1 MKVQWKKFKFNSI
14 RTKLITSLVGICVI
28 PLIILG
34 VGSYA
39 QSKSILNEK
48 LKVTSQQTLSEANDG
63 IDNYFNG
70 FSSMVTMLSTDYN
83 FVNGDKSEPALFIPG
98 TLQNVQKSDDNI
110 FSTYFGTD
118 DGKFN
123 IYPNNKMPDGFD
135 PRERPWYKQALD
147 HKGQVIVTLPFKD
160 AQTGKS
166 VVSIAKTV
174 ERDGKVIG
182 VCAMNV
188 SLETLT
194 DKIATKKIGTTGYVF
209 VSDVEGK
216 SMIAHPNKE
225 LLGTDAASKQSFW
238 NDVKTTEKGFI
249 TYTYNDTKKFGAY
262 ETNKVTGWKL
272 IGTLDEKELSNDTHS
287 ILVTTLTITLIIG
300 LISIALSLIL
310 SRGIAQNIKKLK
322 EVFGKASN
330 GDLTVSIT
338 STTKD
343 EFKDLA
349 DSFNDMMKN
358 ILELM
363 NSVTKSSREVL
374 ETSSNLA
381 SMSEEVTASIGEVA
395 KAIEEVSEGATNQ
408 SQNAQNG
415 VSEMNDLSDKLD
427 EINLSSNEMDKLSIN
442 TKELGSKGLSMIDTL
457 IEKSNKTKIATTEVN
472 EIVRDMNE
480 STKQINTISE
490 TISQITE
497 QTSLLSLN
505 ASIES
510 ARAGEAGKGFAV
522 VAEEIKKLAEQSKKS
537 TEEIKTIIA
546 SIQKKS
552 ETAAKAIKSTEDVV
566 NEQDLTVGQTQK
578 VFNEIL
584 KSIGI
589 MIDKVEDVKLS
600 IVDIN
605 QKKQSAVSEIENISA
620 ISQETASAS
629 EEVTA
634 STEEITA
641 AMDQFTKYADNLQLL
656 AEELET
662 EITKFKIK

>member
-1 MKVQWKKFKFNSI
+1 MKVQWEKFKFNSI
-14 RTKLITSLVGICVI
+14 RTKLIASLVGICVI

-34 VGSYA
+34 FGSYT
-39 QSKSILNEK
+39 QSKSTLNEK
-48 LKVTSQQTLSEANDG
+48 LKVTSQQTLLEVNDG

-70 FSSMVTMLSTDYN
+70 FGSMITMVSTNYN
-83 FVNGDKSEPALFIPG
+83 VVNGDKSEPASYIPEL
-98 TLQNVQKSDDNI
+98 LQNLKESNADI
-110 FSTYFGTD
+110 FSVYFATT
-118 DGKFN
+118 DGKFQ
-123 IYPNNKMPDGFD
+123 IYPNDKMPDGYN
-135 PRERPWYKQALD
+135 PIERLWYTQALE
-147 HKGQVIVTLPFKD
+147 HKGQVIITLPFKD
-160 AQTGKS
+160 SQTGKNT
-166 VVSIAKTV
+166 VSIARTV

-188 SLETLT
+188 SLDTLT

-216 SMIAHPNKE
+216 SMIAHTNKE

-238 NDVKTTEKGFI
+238 NDVKTTERGFI
-249 TYTYNDTKKFGAY
+249 TYTFNDADKFGAY

-322 EVFGKASN
+322 DVFEKASN

-349 DSFNDMMKN
+349 SSFNDMMKN
-358 ILELM
+358 ISELM
-363 NSVTKSSREVL
+363 NSVMKSSKEVL
-374 ETSSNLA
+374 ETSSSLA

-427 EINLSSNEMDKLSIN
+427 EINSNSNEMDKLSIN

-472 EIVRDMNE
+472 EIVQDMNE

-522 VAEEIKKLAEQSKKS
+522 VAEEIKKLAEQSKNS
-537 TEEIKTIIA
+537 TKEIKIIIE

-552 ETAAKAIKSTEDVV
+552 EIAVKAIKSTENIV

-605 QKKQSAVSEIENISA
+605 KKKQSAVSEIENISA

-641 AMDQFTKYADNLQLL
+641 AMDKFTKYADNLQLL
-656 AEELET
+656 AEKLET